1 MDITDPYSRNLGRG
15 QACGACRR
23 RKIRCDGGKPSCNRC
38 VEARNRKLEA
48 MQKKGKT
55 EEEIKAV
62 RFPPCYSDQ
71 DENESFNDETT
82 PSKIGSKTTNSA
94 EERSNIAG
102 PSNASTV
109 GSSSDQRSLPFNA
122 PSASSTDRSVFN
134 DPLTPE
140 DGRPNKIQ
148 RTTGVNGGEGLLTSS
163 SRNPVHQSNKQ
174 DTNQSDL
181 FFAEILSS
189 HLPLDASRSSS
200 GDGFGNGS
208 TDPGQS
214 QHQQQ
219 QQQSG
224 QFSFLGNDENMP
236 SLDPPKAIVPPA
248 HADSVATAYWL
259 HDSEVALPNQPL
271 LNQLIDVFFE
281 DHDCSYIFHPGR
293 LRERIALGPDHDN
306 YPQNAALH
314 IIVALAYASRPEI
327 DEEVSGGRK
336 PTERSGAHYRHFAA
350 ASQSL
355 FHSFHCDKLKTPLD
369 LVRASLLL
377 VSKLYGQGDQLE
389 SYLASAQAAR
399 LCVSLN
405 LNRDVP
411 SRAEQ
416 QLQQLQYLL
425 MQPRITDNSI
435 IRPEPSDAIEAEELR
450 RTMLLMF
457 AIDRTTIAATLWPSA
472 LVEEDYTAE
481 LPRAT
486 FQEFISTTTNN
497 IHTQEWVNRRNT
509 LSIHS
514 HDFFSRRTMD
524 AEQFFFKLTV
534 LLGRCAQYV
543 SRLSRTATPTQ
554 IVSAPRFQQLENWIA
569 AMHLES
575 YEVANQS
582 LKGEKTSSSPASWS
596 TRKADS
602 SALTAYLL
610 NSTANSAISKNLI
623 VTPALLPYACT
634 LTLHEPLASLSSE
647 SEERCKA
654 ATRGAINVLRLC
666 ALHAQDDMQR
676 LDVVMTIV
684 VMLVGR
690 SLIRQLESLYSK
702 YIAQELAQQGENG
715 DGLPKTESVW
725 NSDEFTESVS
735 LLQADLEVVLLT
747 LKRYGQKWVI
757 AIKMHDS
764 LLKLL
769 QFNPEHR
776 LRGLF
781 CVE

>member
-1 MDITDPYSRNLGRG
+1 MDITDPYSRNLKRG
-15 QACGACRR
+15 LACDACRR
-23 RKIRCDGGKPSCNRC
+23 RKLRCDGAKPSCNRC
-38 VEARNRKLEA
+38 IEARNRKLAA
-48 MQKKGKT
+48 MRKRGKT
-55 EEEIKAV
+55 EEEIQAV
-62 RFPPCYSDQ
+62 RFPPCYSEQ
-71 DENESFNDETT
+71 DDNNTAINAADNSLG
-82 PSKIGSKTTNSA
+82 IGSNSLNN
-94 EERSNIAG
+94 ENNGILAG

-109 GSSSDQRSLPFNA
+109 ASGSSDQRSMPFNA
-122 PSASSTDRSVFN
+122 PSASSTGRSMSN

-140 DGRPNKIQ
+140 DRRPSKIQ
-148 RTTGVNGGEGLLTSS
+148 RTTGMNGQG
-163 SRNPVHQSNKQ
+163 SNVMSNSQNSTVQATKS
-174 DTNQSDL
+174 DTNQNDL

-189 HLPLDASRSSS
+189 HLPLDASRSSI
-200 GDGFGNGS
+200 GEGFGNGQ
-208 TDPGQS
+208 TDPIQAQ
-214 QHQQQ
+214 QHH
-219 QQQSG
+219 QQSG
-224 QFSFLGNDENMP
+224 QFSFLGNVGNLP
-236 SLDPPKAIVPPA
+236 TKSNLDPQSSI
-248 HADSVATAYWL
+248 ATSYWL
-259 HDSEVALPNQPL
+259 NDSEVALPEQPL
-271 LNQLIDVFFE
+271 LSRLVDIFFE
-281 DHDCSYIFHPGR
+281 DHDCAYIFHPGR
-293 LRERIALGPDHDN
+293 LRERIALGPDHQN
-306 YPQNAALH
+306 YPQSAALH

-327 DEEVSGGRK
+327 DEEISGNHK

-355 FHSFHCDKLKTPLD
+355 LHSFHCDKLKTPLD

-399 LCVSLN
+399 LCVALN

-411 SRAEQ
+411 TRAEQ

-425 MQPRITDNSI
+425 MQPRITDTSI
-435 IRPEPSDAIEAEELR
+435 IRPEPSDEIEAEELR

-457 AIDRTTIAATLWPSA
+457 AIDRTSIAGTLWPGN
-472 LVEEDYTAE
+472 LTEEDYTAE

-497 IHTQEWVNRRNT
+497 MHTQEWVGRRNT

-543 SRLSRTATPTQ
+543 SRISRTATPTQ
-554 IVSAPRFQQLENWIA
+554 IISAPRFQQLENWIA

-575 YEVANQS
+575 YEVANQA
-582 LKGEKTSSSPASWS
+582 LKASTTSSSPASWS
-596 TRKADS
+596 ARKADS

-610 NSTANSAISKNLI
+610 NSSGNQTMSKNMV

-634 LTLHEPLASLSSE
+634 LTLHEPLAALSSE

-690 SLIRQLESLYSK
+690 SLIRQLETLYSK
-702 YIAQELAQQGENG
+702 YIAQELAQQSENG
-715 DGLPKTESVW
+715 DGLSKTESVW

>member
-1 MDITDPYSRNLGRG
+1 MDTTDPYSRNLGRG
-15 QACGACRR
+15 KACEACRR
-23 RKIRCDGGKPSCNRC
+23 RKLRCDGGKPSCNRC
-38 VEARNRKLEA
+38 LEARGRKLEA
-48 MQKKGKT
+48 MRKRGKT
-55 EEEIKAV
+55 EEEIQAV
-62 RFPPCYSDQ
+62 RFPPCYTEQ
-71 DENESFNDETT
+71 DGNTSMTEGDNSFGLGSISNENKS
-82 PSKIGSKTTNSA
+82 IL
-94 EERSNIAG
+94 AG

-109 GSSSDQRSLPFNA
+109 ASNSSDQRSLPFNA
-122 PSASSTDRSVFN
+122 PSASSTGRSMSN

-140 DGRPNKIQ
+140 DRRPNKIQ
-148 RTTGVNGGEGLLTSS
+148 RTANMNGQDSMLTSS
-163 SRNPVHQSNKQ
+163 SRNAAVQTNNKP

-200 GDGFGNGS
+200 GDGFGNGQ
-208 TDPGQS
+208 TDPMQS
-214 QHQQQ
+214 Q

-224 QFSFLGNDENMP
+224 QFSFLGNVGTLPTKSN
-236 SLDPPKAIVPPA
+236 LDPQSSI
-248 HADSVATAYWL
+248 ATSYWL
-259 HDSEVALPNQPL
+259 NDSEVALPEQPL
-271 LNQLIDVFFE
+271 LNRLVDVFFE
-281 DHDCSYIFHPGR
+281 DHDCAYIFHPGR
-293 LRERIALGPDHDN
+293 LRERIALGPDHQN
-306 YPQNAALH
+306 YPQSAALH

-327 DEEVSGGRK
+327 DEEISGGRK

-350 ASQSL
+350 SSQSL
-355 FHSFHCDKLKTPLD
+355 LHSFHCDKLKTPLD

-399 LCVSLN
+399 LCVALN

-411 SRAEQ
+411 TRAEQ
-416 QLQQLQYLL
+416 QMQQLQYLL
-425 MQPRITDNSI
+425 MQPRITDTSI
-435 IRPEPSDAIEAEELR
+435 IRPEPSDEIEAEELR

-457 AIDRTTIAATLWPSA
+457 AIDRTSIAGTLWPGN
-472 LVEEDYTAE
+472 LTEEDYTAE

-497 IHTQEWVNRRNT
+497 MHTQEWVGRRNT

-543 SRLSRTATPTQ
+543 SRISRTATPTQ

-575 YEVANQS
+575 YEVANQA
-582 LKGEKTSSSPASWS
+582 LKVSSSSPAAWS
-596 TRKADS
+596 ARKADS

-610 NSTANSAISKNLI
+610 NASGNQTMSKNMV

-634 LTLHEPLASLSSE
+634 LTLHEPLAALSSE

-702 YIAQELAQQGENG
+702 YIAQELAQQSENN
-715 DGLPKTESVW
+715 DGLPKNESVW